1 MSVPRVHVPA
11 IDAGARVV
19 ALPPDEAHHLTRV
32 LRLAPGSDVRVFD
45 GRGREWRAVLSAARR
60 GAATVELVEA
70 VTPQREPV
78 VAVTLAI
85 GVLKGDQM
93 DAVVRDATSLG
104 VASIVPM
111 ASAHVTVPPRAW
123 RSGAARERWTR
134 VAIAAARQCG
144 RAVVPEVA
152 AVVTFEECLATLAA
166 GSIVMAVEP
175 ARAVAGVAGAARDR
189 PATAAVFVGPEGGW
203 APEEVERARGRGARL
218 RQFGPR
224 TIRAEL
230 MPAVVLS
237 ALWTEWGWE
246 SA

>member
-19 ALPPDEAHHLTRV
+19 ALPPDEAHHVTRV
-32 LRLAPGSDVRVFD
+32 LRLAPGSDLRVFD
-45 GRGREWRAVLSAARR
+45 GRGREWRATL
-60 GAATVELVEA
+60 ATAGRATAIELIEA
-70 VTPQREPV
+70 VTPLAEPA

-93 DAVVRDATSLG
+93 DGVVRDATSLG
-104 VASIVPM
+104 VVSIVPM

-134 VAIAAARQCG
+134 VAIAAAKQCG
-144 RAVVPEVA
+144 RAVVPDVA
-152 AVVTFEECLATLAA
+152 AVVTFEECLATFAA

-175 ARAVAGVAGAARDR
+175 ARAVAGVAGATGDR

-203 APEEVERARGRGARL
+203 APEEVARARGRGARL